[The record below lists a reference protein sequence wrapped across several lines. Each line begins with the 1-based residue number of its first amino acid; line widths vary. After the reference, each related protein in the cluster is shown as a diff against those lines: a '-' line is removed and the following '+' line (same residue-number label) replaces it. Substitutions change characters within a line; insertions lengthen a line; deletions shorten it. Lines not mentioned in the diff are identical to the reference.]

1 MALKDTLL
9 VASLGATMIAGTN
22 TEAKETVAPP
32 ITPQQM
38 QTLSPAEIQE
48 MNFQKNYRHLYK
60 NVDGAW
66 FSFGDEKKLRESL
79 YKISSFPMGREIIA
93 GIPPNLELSST
104 HSIPSFS
111 YKDGNGNIQKD
122 TYLALYNWL
131 DNKIDVD
138 TSILDSDS
146 SYHALRTDMLFHELL
161 HAYQRRNGIMMLDN
175 PSIEQSLLSQKLI
188 EAEAK
193 GWNDVLQETQRI
205 TSSSIVLLGPS
216 EGAYHLTTQQV
227 KDLIHRDLV
236 AEERQFCKEANISFD
251 EVQFKKEDAVYRFQQ
266 ALIACRGDYAKAQQR
281 MVGEKI
287 KEQMAEENTNWSN
300 IYNTQAIMATC
311 RLCIMGKIS
320 RTGNKIAYNHMLKYY
335 QDRYNV
341 SSRDIMDMRLTSN
354 QQKAVD
360 NLKNVMDEYNAY
372 SDTNRRLGQ
381 QIGTYYKGGR

>member
-9 VASLGATMIAGTN
+9 AASLGATMIAGTN

-32 ITPQQM
+32 IAPQQM

-66 FSFGDEKKLRESL
+66 FSFGDEKTLRESL

-93 GIPPNLELSST
+93 GIPPNLEFGST
-104 HSIPSFS
+104 HFIPNFS
-111 YKDGNGNIQKD
+111 YKDGNGNVQND
-122 TYLALYNWL
+122 TYGGLYNWI
-131 DNKIDVD
+131 DNKLDVN
-138 TSILDSDS
+138 TSFLDSDS
-146 SYHALRTDMLFHELL
+146 FYHALRTDVLFHELL
-161 HAYQRRNGIMMLDN
+161 HAYQRQNGIMMLDN

-188 EAEAK
+188 EAEAF
-193 GWNDVLQETQRI
+193 GWNEVLQTVQRI
-205 TSSSIVLLGPS
+205 TSGSIVHFGPS
-216 EGAYHLTTQQV
+216 EGAYHLTAQQV
-227 KDLIHRDLV
+227 KDLMHRDLV
-236 AEERQFCKEANISFD
+236 AEERKFCKKANISFD
-251 EVQFKKEDAVYRFQQ
+251 EVQFKKKDAVYRFQK

-287 KEQMAEENTNWSN
+287 KERMAEENTNWSN
-300 IYNTQAIMATC
+300 IYNTQAIMVTKK
-311 RLCIMGKIS
+311 LCNMGKIS

-335 QDRYNV
+335 QNRYNV
-341 SSRDIMDMRLTSN
+341 SFRDVMDLRLTPN

-360 NLKNVMDEYNAY
+360 ILKKDMDKYNAY

-381 QIGTYYKGGR
+381 SIGTHYKGGR